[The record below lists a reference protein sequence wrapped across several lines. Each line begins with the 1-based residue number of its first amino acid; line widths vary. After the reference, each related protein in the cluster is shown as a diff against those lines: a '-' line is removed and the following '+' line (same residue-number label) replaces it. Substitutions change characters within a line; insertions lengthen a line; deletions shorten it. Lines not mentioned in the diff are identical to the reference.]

1 MKKAFYLVC
10 FILLSQPALATDDT
24 EMESASLWLETI
36 DAGEY
41 EESWKLTGSL
51 FQDQLSTAQWVQALV
66 QVRQPLG
73 ELEDREVS
81 SSTLASSL
89 PDAPDGEYRVITYA
103 SSFEHA
109 NNAIETVTLRREGEE
124 WLPVGYFIR

>member
-24 EMESASLWLETI
+24 EMESAFSWLEKI
-36 DAGEY
+36 DSGEY

-51 FQDQLSTAQWVQALV
+51 FQDQLSAAQWVQALV

-73 ELEDREVS
+73 ELEDR
-81 SSTLASSL
+81 
-89 PDAPDGEYRVITYA
+89 
-103 SSFEHA
+103 
-109 NNAIETVTLRREGEE
+109 
-124 WLPVGYFIR
+124 